1 MAYTNVQR
9 TTQTK
14 QAVLWDAGHR
24 PDGKPIISALEQQ
37 SERRQAGQRQLCF
50 FWFWEKPGLQIAA
63 HLWKKFS
70 LQHLSIWELQ
80 LYLSMY
86 GKRLAA
92 IVHITRNTIGR
103 WKNDLY
109 YWRRKVY

>member
-1 MAYTNVQR
+1 MAYT
-9 TTQTK
+9 
-14 QAVLWDAGHR
+14 GHR

-70 LQHLSIWELQ
+70 LQHLSIWEFFLF
-80 LYLSMY
+80 LSM
-86 GKRLAA
+86 
-92 IVHITRNTIGR
+92 
-103 WKNDLY
+103 
-109 YWRRKVY
+109 